1 MTPKSILLELSIQYA
16 CNSGSRNT
24 VQVSKI
30 HFVPL
35 LRQKNNYRILQEM
48 YDYDPI
54 QTLTNA
60 FTNCSSS

>member
-1 MTPKSILLELSIQYA
+1 MTPKLILQALSIQYA

-35 LRQKNNYRILQEM
+35 LRQKNNFKILQEM
-48 YDYDPI
+48 YDHD
-54 QTLTNA
+54 
-60 FTNCSSS
+60 S